1 MTHEIDQ
8 QGNII
13 LIPSTRDID
22 AIFKSLNTKH
32 VQLRATRADKKSLE
46 EILGLMIV
54 IGKAKADS
62 QRASLKDRA
71 AKIVVPI
78 DSEPKIGWYAL
89 LKQVFHPPFTTLDFE
104 EATTVCGLKHFIY
117 SMDFNS
123 SSGPSKVCGEVFYES
138 RWFAVQWSQYGKCSC
153 PSLGPDVNLYNLIR
167 STDRKMKRRKS
178 TQLAASAW
186 VVTLI
191 LHLTIQ

>member
-1 MTHEIDQ
+1 MKHEIDQ

-13 LIPSTRDID
+13 LIPSSRDID
-22 AIFKSLNTKH
+22 QIYNSLTTKH
-32 VQLRATRADKKSLE
+32 VQLLARCAGKESLE
-46 EILGLMIV
+46 EIIGLMIV
-54 IGKAKADS
+54 IGNARADS
-62 QRASLKDRA
+62 QRARLKDRA

-78 DSEPKIGWYAL
+78 DADPKIAWYTR
-89 LKQVFHPPFTTLDFE
+89 LKHVFHPPFSTLDFE

-123 SSGPSKVCGEVFYES
+123 SSQPEKVCGEVFYEG
-138 RWFAVQWSQYGKCSC
+138 RWFAVQWSQYGKCIC

-167 STDRKMKRRKS
+167 STDHKMKRRKS
-178 TQLAASAW
+178 AQLAASAW

-191 LHLTIQ
+191 LHLPIQ

>member
-13 LIPSTRDID
+13 LIPSNRDID

-54 IGKAKADS
+54 IGNAKADS

-78 DSEPKIGWYAL
+78 DSEPKIGLYTR
-89 LKQVFHPPFTTLDFE
+89 LKHVFHPPFTTLDFE

-123 SSGPSKVCGEVFYES
+123 SSQPRKVCGEVFYEG

-167 STDRKMKRRKS
+167 STERKMKRRKS